1 MCITEK
7 HKHKVCYD
15 NLLCLKKQ
23 RVIFFQG
30 ASYKEENQEGKG
42 RRHGTSNE
50 ATDHILLSASYEMN
64 KRARVLESRNETA
77 KSFVRE
83 EKT

>member
-15 NLLCLKKQ
+15 KLCLK
-23 RVIFFQG
+23 RSNGLFFQG
-30 ASYKEENQEGKG
+30 ASYKEENQEGEE

-50 ATDHILLSASYEMN
+50 ANHILLSASYEMK
-64 KRARVLESRNETA
+64 KRARVLSQGM
-77 KSFVRE
+77 
-83 EKT
+83 